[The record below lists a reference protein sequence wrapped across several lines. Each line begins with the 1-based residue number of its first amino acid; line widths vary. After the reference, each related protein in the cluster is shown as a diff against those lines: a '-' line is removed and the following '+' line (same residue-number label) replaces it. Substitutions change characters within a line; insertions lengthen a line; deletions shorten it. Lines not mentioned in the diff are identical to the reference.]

1 MSNGLI
7 EIEEFEQI
15 KDTEVKLNILF
26 KTMVCHIKEI
36 DRRFEAGNQRFKRLE
51 NRKLIDKVYS
61 GIGGIIGGVI
71 AALGL
76 KWGVWK

>member
-1 MSNGLI
+1 MSNVKI
-7 EIEEFEQI
+7 DIEEFEELPI
-15 KDTEVKLNILF
+15 GTKLDVLF
-26 KTMVCHIKEI
+26 KTITSHMGEI

-51 NRKLIDKVYS
+51 NRKLIDRLYS